1 MLLPLTGYLPGDVLP
16 PHLSPFVSEEDG
28 MYIPPERHR
37 VIALQRGEDPGKTFS
52 RWRYVI
58 QKNI

>member
-1 MLLPLTGYLPGDVLP
+1 MILPLTGYLPGEVLP

-37 VIALQRGEDPGKTFS
+37 VIALQRGEDPGKF
-52 RWRYVI
+52 YYMFLFF
-58 QKNI
+58 